1 MTRLIGKKVA
11 SFVMLP
17 LVKFLVALL
26 LVPLSLSCP
35 HLPASSSRWMERLA
49 SHQQRLPLSHQ
60 HQFPHSHKQ
69 QEPHCSHPHL
79 AISQGSHLTRLRTI
93 LMELA
98 MTIENK
104 KERFAR
110 ETMGTSFSQWEQT
123 NSHISYE
130 AILPSQALI
139 PKSNTRAELISAYDT
154 FQRLAILV
162 EVVKADSSLY
172 GYATRG
178 TRHLWQLVERGLV
191 RVLEQISLQ
200 LSMSMVVP
208 LPLTR
213 RVVPEWLR
221 CMAHS
226 VQRDTRDLVVL
237 RETWRAATFFHK
249 QLNGN

>member
-1 MTRLIGKKVA
+1 MMRP
-11 SFVMLP
+11 FF
-17 LVKFLVALL
+17 KFLVSLL
-26 LVPLSLSCP
+26 LVPLSLGCP
-35 HLPASSSRWMERLA
+35 HLPGSSSRWMERLA
-49 SHQQRLPLSHQ
+49 SHQQRLPQSHQ
-60 HQFPHSHKQ
+60 QQLPPSQQ
-69 QEPHCSHPHL
+69 QEPHCSHQHL
-79 AISQGSHLTRLRTI
+79 AISQGNHLTRLRTM

-123 NSHISYE
+123 NSHISSE

-139 PKSNTRAELISAYDT
+139 PKSNRRAELISAYNT

-162 EVVKADSSLY
+162 EVVKADNSLY

-178 TRHLWQLVERGLV
+178 TRHLWQLVERSLV

>member
-1 MTRLIGKKVA
+1 MMRP
-11 SFVMLP
+11 F
-17 LVKFLVALL
+17 VKFLVALL
-26 LVPLSLSCP
+26 LIPLSLACP
-35 HLPASSSRWMERLA
+35 HLPGSSSRWMERLA
-49 SHQQRLPLSHQ
+49 SHQQRLP
-60 HQFPHSHKQ
+60 HSHQ
-69 QEPHCSHPHL
+69 QEPHCSHQHL
-79 AISQGSHLTRLRTI
+79 AISRGSHLTRLRTI

-139 PKSNTRAELISAYDT
+139 PKSNRRAELISAYDT

-162 EVVKADSSLY
+162 EVAKADNSLY

-237 RETWRAATFFHK
+237 RETLRAATFFHR
-249 QLNGN
+249 QLVGD

>member
-1 MTRLIGKKVA
+1 
-11 SFVMLP
+11 
-17 LVKFLVALL
+17 
-26 LVPLSLSCP
+26 
-35 HLPASSSRWMERLA
+35 
-49 SHQQRLPLSHQ
+49 
-60 HQFPHSHKQ
+60 
-69 QEPHCSHPHL
+69 
-79 AISQGSHLTRLRTI
+79 
-93 LMELA
+93 MELA
-98 MTIENK
+98 MTIEKK

-139 PKSNTRAELISAYDT
+139 PKSNRRAELISAYDT

-162 EVVKADSSLY
+162 EVAKADNSLY

-200 LSMSMVVP
+200 LSMSLVVP
-208 LPLTR
+208 IPLTR

-221 CMAHS
+221 CIAHS
-226 VQRDTRDLVVL
+226 VQRDTRDFVVL
-237 RETWRAATFFHK
+237 RETWRAATFFRR

>member
-1 MTRLIGKKVA
+1 MMRP
-11 SFVMLP
+11 FF
-17 LVKFLVALL
+17 KFLVSLL
-26 LVPLSLSCP
+26 LVPLSLGCP
-35 HLPASSSRWMERLA
+35 HLPGSSSRWMERLA
-49 SHQQRLPLSHQ
+49 SHQQRLPQSHQ
-60 HQFPHSHKQ
+60 QQLPPSQQ
-69 QEPHCSHPHL
+69 QEPHCSHQHL
-79 AISQGSHLTRLRTI
+79 AISQGSHLARLRTM

-104 KERFAR
+104 KERFVL

-139 PKSNTRAELISAYDT
+139 PKSNRRAELISAYNT

-162 EVVKADSSLY
+162 EVVKADNSLY

-178 TRHLWQLVERGLV
+178 TRHLWQLVERSLV

>member
-1 MTRLIGKKVA
+1 
-11 SFVMLP
+11 
-17 LVKFLVALL
+17 
-26 LVPLSLSCP
+26 
-35 HLPASSSRWMERLA
+35 
-49 SHQQRLPLSHQ
+49 
-60 HQFPHSHKQ
+60 
-69 QEPHCSHPHL
+69 
-79 AISQGSHLTRLRTI
+79 
-93 LMELA
+93 MELA

-139 PKSNTRAELISAYDT
+139 PKSNRRAELISAYDT

-162 EVVKADSSLY
+162 EVAKADNSLY

-226 VQRDTRDLVVL
+226 VQMDTRDFVVL
-237 RETWRAATFFHK
+237 RETLRAATFFHE
-249 QLNGN
+249 QLVRK

>member
-1 MTRLIGKKVA
+1 
-11 SFVMLP
+11 
-17 LVKFLVALL
+17 
-26 LVPLSLSCP
+26 
-35 HLPASSSRWMERLA
+35 
-49 SHQQRLPLSHQ
+49 
-60 HQFPHSHKQ
+60 
-69 QEPHCSHPHL
+69 
-79 AISQGSHLTRLRTI
+79 
-93 LMELA
+93 MELA

-104 KERFAR
+104 KERFAM

-130 AILPSQALI
+130 AILQSGALI
-139 PKSNTRAELISAYDT
+139 PKSNRRAELISAYDT

-162 EVVKADSSLY
+162 EVVKADNSLY

-237 RETWRAATFFHK
+237 RETWRAATFFRR
-249 QLNGN
+249 QLVRN